1 MNIIKLQQKTTF
13 EEVKT
18 ELLLTSQQYA
28 PILNKFELIWNEL
41 YATIV
46 KESPIHI
53 RLDLE
58 QFESILVTK
67 NGETQHSF
75 NSLTLEELAN
85 AEIDEESANFSPAL
99 IIAGAIVYYSMD
111 ASVFNDEERKVAE
124 EKFEKMYTVGIQ

>member
-1 MNIIKLQQKTTF
+1 MNIIELQQKTTF
-13 EEVKT
+13 EEVQT

-53 RLDLE
+53 TLDLE

-67 NGETQHSF
+67 NEETQHSF

-124 EKFEKMYTVGIQ
+124 EKFEKMYTLGIQ